1 MGECINPLASI
12 PKVKRDVASRRADK
26 SPDVVAIAKQF
37 GQEYFDG
44 DRKYGYGG
52 YKYDGRWQ
60 QVALDIRAYYGL
72 FDFQRVLDV
81 GCAKGFLVADFWES
95 ASLMGF
101 GVDISD
107 YALKRCP
114 DSVVGYVHRASAD
127 DLPFPDESF
136 DLVVSID
143 TIHNLPR
150 ERAKR
155 ALQEIMRVS
164 RGRAFVKVD
173 AYWTE
178 AERRRMEDWIITAEF
193 WGHVDEWLALFEEA
207 GYVGDYA
214 WTTI

>member
-12 PKVKRDVASRRADK
+12 PKVRRDVASRRADK
-26 SPDVVAIAKQF
+26 SPEVVAIAKQF

-52 YKYDGRWQ
+52 YEYDGRWQ
-60 QVALDIRAYYGL
+60 QVALDLRSHYGL
-72 FDFQRVLDV
+72 LDFQRVLDV

-101 GVDISD
+101 GVDVSD

-114 DSVVGYVHRASAD
+114 DLVVGYVHRASAD

-150 ERAKR
+150 ERVKR

-173 AYWTE
+173 AYRTE

-193 WGHVDEWLALFEEA
+193 WGHVDEWLALFDEA